1 MPYLKTRI
9 ENGRFLLDTCYNS
22 ELEQEVRYL
31 GGGRTENGY
40 WVGVSKRRELEQE
53 MILSLGE
60 DGSGSSI
67 KRIDVRI
74 VGNAWNTSMED
85 NELSLFWRTVV
96 WRPSYDA
103 PVRFGPGVVPVRA
116 KFAKKAGTLTRPEL
130 GLLNPDDAIF
140 DVFDVPYRLFRRFS
154 WRRGVTVP
162 PQTNAKQVQI
172 NELLSKRR
180 NLEREIKKIDE
191 ELANLR

>member
-1 MPYLKTRI
+1 M
-9 ENGRFLLDTCYNS
+9 
-22 ELEQEVRYL
+22 
-31 GGGRTENGY
+31 
-40 WVGVSKRRELEQE
+40 
-53 MILSLGE
+53 
-60 DGSGSSI
+60 
-67 KRIDVRI
+67 
-74 VGNAWNTSMED
+74 
-85 NELSLFWRTVV
+85 
-96 WRPSYDA
+96 
-103 PVRFGPGVVPVRA
+103 
-116 KFAKKAGTLTRPEL
+116 TRPEL

-191 ELANLR
+191 ELAYLR

>member
-60 DGSGSSI
+60 DGS
-67 KRIDVRI
+67 
-74 VGNAWNTSMED
+74 
-85 NELSLFWRTVV
+85 
-96 WRPSYDA
+96 
-103 PVRFGPGVVPVRA
+103 
-116 KFAKKAGTLTRPEL
+116 
-130 GLLNPDDAIF
+130 
-140 DVFDVPYRLFRRFS
+140 
-154 WRRGVTVP
+154 
-162 PQTNAKQVQI
+162 
-172 NELLSKRR
+172 
-180 NLEREIKKIDE
+180 
-191 ELANLR
+191 

>member
-1 MPYLKTRI
+1 
-9 ENGRFLLDTCYNS
+9 
-22 ELEQEVRYL
+22 
-31 GGGRTENGY
+31 
-40 WVGVSKRRELEQE
+40 
-53 MILSLGE
+53 
-60 DGSGSSI
+60 
-67 KRIDVRI
+67 
-74 VGNAWNTSMED
+74 MED

-162 PQTNAKQVQI
+162 PQTNAKQVHI

-191 ELANLR
+191 ELAYLH